1 MPERIQRKAIYPI
14 HSLATLLGVSE
25 QALTTAFQSG
35 ALPGRQIGRVWYCTG
50 QSLLK
55 YFQGADPLLLE
66 PESSPAEAAQVVP
79 QHPDP
84 SPPESPTTRAVPR
97 RPKRSPAS
105 RAKKSTSR
113 VEAVQLP
120 NDTQA
125 KKRYLA
131 DQVKQARE
139 QTDTYK
145 EAAELLNQKKIPSLS
160 GSPWTHRSV
169 DNLLR
174 WGRLNPP
181 I

>member
-66 PESSPAEAAQVVP
+66 PESSPAEAAQVSP

-84 SPPESPTTRAVPR
+84 S

-120 NDTQA
+120 DDTQA

-139 QTDTYK
+139 QTETYK

-181 I
+181 T